1 MNQRFDLEQLY
12 FQAKESYYLGEP
24 IMSDDEFDRMEQELI
39 NLGSTAP
46 FIVGADDRKAKYS
59 HPSPM
64 LSLGKLQ
71 AAADGTPP
79 TESAN
84 KWMVNTGAKKFE
96 ATPKFDGNAA
106 NVIYA
111 NGKLIQILSRGNGT
125 KGRDIT
131 DKVKHN
137 VPATIILS
145 GTVEI
150 RGEVC
155 IKKSTFN
162 QKYANEFRNPRNYV
176 AGVLNR
182 DDNSDTTISELDFLP
197 VEVRQQIDG
206 DATYLQPTDIKGLKF
221 AAHSIYIDLADSINN
236 FEFAYSSMKTYREE
250 ISEYPLDGFVIKAP
264 IDFRYKLGENS
275 HDPNWAI
282 AIKFPPKEAITKIV
296 DISWQWGKT
305 GRVTPVA
312 IMEPVD
318 LDGSTVSRASLFNL
332 GFIKGS
338 GAMVGATVAIAKAGD
353 IIPQILRVITPAPNT
368 VLDHPTDCKCGAKL
382 EVQEV
387 HLICVNPDC
396 SAKAQNKF
404 HTGVNVLGLDGVGGA
419 MINSIWEAGFRNPL
433 DLLDPT
439 KFNKEILIFN
449 GVKNSKTL
457 DNMFKE
463 IAKIKDIHPMKL
475 ILCMGIDG
483 MGHTV
488 AKQLENYLTGLP
500 HSFHG
505 LQKDVIAGFEP
516 FGSKRLQ
523 YNAIVAAVSKYVN
536 IILPEQVAADSIPFE
551 MSGSPKTAGFK
562 TKDEFVAAAK
572 EKGYHHVGMSS
583 AKVLFVEDLN
593 NLSNKIKTAQ
603 SKGVKILQYSDISV

>member
-64 LSLGKLQ
+64 LSLGKYQ

-84 KWMVNTGAKKFE
+84 KWMANTGAKNFE

-106 NVIYA
+106 NVIYS

-137 VPATIILS
+137 VPETIPHT

-155 IKKSTFN
+155 IKMKTFN
-162 QKYANEFRNPRNYV
+162 SKYANEFKNPRNFV

-182 DDNSDTTISELDFLP
+182 DDNSPETISEMDFIP
-197 VEVRQQIDG
+197 VEARQQIDS
-206 DATYLQPTDIKGLKF
+206 DITYLNPNVIPGLKHQTPF
-221 AAHSIYIDLADSINN
+221 FDFEIGEDN
-236 FEFAYSSMKTYREE
+236 FKYLYGIMKNHRENVTD
-250 ISEYPLDGFVIKAP
+250 YQLDGFVIKAP
-264 IDFRYKLGENS
+264 VEFRAKLGENK

-318 LDGSTVSRASLFNL
+318 LDGSMVSRASLFNI

-353 IIPQILRVITPAPNT
+353 IIPQILRVITPSPNT
-368 VLDHPTDCKCGAKL
+368 VLDHPVDCKCGAKL

-396 SAKAQNKF
+396 SAKALNKF

-419 MINSIWEAGFRNPL
+419 MINSLWEAGFRNPL

-439 KFNKEILIFN
+439 KFNKAILLKN
-449 GVKNSKTL
+449 GVKDTKNV

-463 IAKIKDIHPMKL
+463 ISKIKDIHPMKL

-516 FGSKRLQ
+516 GGAKRKR
-523 YNAIVAAVSKYVN
+523 YDEIITAVSKYVN

-551 MSGSPKTAGFK
+551 MSGSPKSAGFK
-562 TKDEFVAAAK
+562 TKDEFVKAAK

-583 AKVLFVEDLN
+583 AKVLFVEDVN

-603 SKGVKILQYSDISV
+603 SKGVKILSYSEIL